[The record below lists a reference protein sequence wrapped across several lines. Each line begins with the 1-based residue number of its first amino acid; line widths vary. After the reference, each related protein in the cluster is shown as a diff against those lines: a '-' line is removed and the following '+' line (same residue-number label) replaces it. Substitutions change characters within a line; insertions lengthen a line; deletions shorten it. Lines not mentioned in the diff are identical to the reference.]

1 MNKTSE
7 RWDVKANDNDIN
19 LTNNDTDYVPDY
31 TMTIECRKI
40 SNHFKCDINIE
51 IINFIITLLILFI
64 LAL

>member
-19 LTNNDTDYVPDY
+19 LNYNDTDYVPDY

-40 SNHFKCDINIE
+40 SNDFMCDIVIE
-51 IINFIITLLILFI
+51 III
-64 LAL
+64 